1 MSTMDFISSN
11 SWLVIAVL
19 VSAGYLIIPRLMLG
33 DATSGGLGPQALV
46 QLINRKHATVIDV
59 REAKD
64 FEAGSIVGAKN
75 MPFGSLKERAHELKK
90 FEKHPIALVCASG
103 AKSRTA
109 QKLLAK
115 EGFDYLHV
123 LIGGMSA
130 WTQASLPTSRVG
142 K

>member
-1 MSTMDFISSN
+1 VSTMDFISSN

-46 QLINRKHATVIDV
+46 QLIN
-59 REAKD
+59 
-64 FEAGSIVGAKN
+64 

-115 EGFDYLHV
+115 EGFDDLHV